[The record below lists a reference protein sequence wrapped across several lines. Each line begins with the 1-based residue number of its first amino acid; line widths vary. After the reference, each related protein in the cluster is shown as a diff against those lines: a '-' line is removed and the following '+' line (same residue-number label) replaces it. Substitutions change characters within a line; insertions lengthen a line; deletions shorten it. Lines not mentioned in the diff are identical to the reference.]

1 VTLRIIVGIASALIL
16 ADCNTPGG
24 ISNTNAPALPSGMIG
39 TPSMPSNARPG
50 SVYIASQ
57 DNGLSGIVAV
67 YKGRRPTFVRSF
79 QDGLVVPQK
88 IIFNSHR
95 QLMVANYSANDI
107 TFYPANGSK
116 PIRTLSEDL
125 EQPYGLA
132 ISSNNNLYAIM
143 GHQTNIYFNS
153 QQRRVK
159 EIQQGAL
166 DIVVDTANNVYI
178 STSSG
183 VNVYAPGATLPS
195 RVINEGMNDPRSLLL
210 DSSGNLYV
218 SNAVTYPTFCGYV
231 TVYDAATGTLK
242 YTIKDGICNSG
253 TLPGRMTMDA
263 SGDLF
268 VCNEAYD
275 TSRNSGTV
283 TEYAAGTNS
292 LIETISKGGINPID
306 LVVDSYGNLYVANFR
321 NEGAS
326 NVTVYAPG
334 KTSPSETLTK
344 GIYNPISFAWLPNN

>member
-1 VTLRIIVGIASALIL
+1 
-16 ADCNTPGG
+16 
-24 ISNTNAPALPSGMIG
+24 
-39 TPSMPSNARPG
+39 
-50 SVYIASQ
+50 
-57 DNGLSGIVAV
+57 
-67 YKGRRPTFVRSF
+67 
-79 QDGLVVPQK
+79 
-88 IIFNSHR
+88 
-95 QLMVANYSANDI
+95 
-107 TFYPANGSK
+107 
-116 PIRTLSEDL
+116 
-125 EQPYGLA
+125 
-132 ISSNNNLYAIM
+132 M

-166 DIVVDTANNVYI
+166 DIVVDAGNNVYI

-195 RVINEGMNDPRSLLL
+195 RVINQGMNDPEALLL

-218 SNAVTYPTFCGYV
+218 GNDVTYPTFCGYV
-231 TVYDAATGTLK
+231 TVYDAATGKLR

-263 SGDLF
+263 SGNLF
-268 VCNEAYD
+268 VSNRAYD

-292 LIETISKGGINPID
+292 LIKTISKGGINPID
-306 LVVDSYGNLYVANFR
+306 LVVDGYGNLYVANYR